1 MVARRSTRLLIG
13 VLAAQ
18 AAVGFGQYF
27 SGLPVSLVEL
37 HVTGA
42 AVLAATA
49 TAVVLALHTG
59 PSTGSFA
66 RAFDEGPS
74 TSSAQNP
81 RARQKAS

>member
-18 AAVGFGQYF
+18 ATVGFAQYF

-42 AVLAATA
+42 AVLAAAA
-49 TAVVLALHTG
+49 TAVVLALHAG
-59 PSTGSFA
+59 
-66 RAFDEGPS
+66 RS
-74 TSSAQNP
+74 TSSRSAETP
-81 RARQKAS
+81 RSAESIIKRHKDAYVR